1 MSPTPNCCIRGWAIC
16 YTGLPHGQNSA
27 FPGKPATVLRM
38 ESRRKPLYYGWVVA
52 AATGAIGFSNAA
64 SAISILTIFVVPMSD
79 EFGWGRT
86 QIAGAT
92 AVGAV
97 LGAALAPFIGRLVD
111 RLGSRV
117 VLVVSG
123 TVIGVACVYLSVMQT
138 LLGFY
143 LAFTASR
150 IADQGGVKIGTS
162 VAAGKWFRRFRGRAT
177 GMVFFAET
185 VGVITLAPLTQLVI
199 SQWGWRSAWQG
210 LAGVMI
216 LVGVIP
222 CALWVRRQPE
232 DLGLAVDGDPPDA
245 GENEGH
251 TGLHRVAWDEQS
263 LTLRE
268 AARKPVFWM
277 ALGALFLGST
287 ATAGP
292 GLHLVP
298 YLTERGI
305 NVGAAVAA
313 ISVMSTSGAVGALLS
328 GVVADRVHP
337 RWIMVTLYLA
347 SAGALV
353 LLIATDTL
361 FETYSFAILTG
372 LANTGI
378 NTLAPLMWA
387 SDYGRGHLGAIHGVG
402 RAAQVM
408 GFAVGPLAAG
418 IAYDALGSYRE
429 AFLVMA
435 GVTLV
440 AAVLMAAARSA
451 SQGAYSGR

>member
-1 MSPTPNCCIRGWAIC
+1 MKLHR
-16 YTGLPHGQNSA
+16 Q
-27 FPGKPATVLRM
+27 
-38 ESRRKPLYYGWVVA
+38 PLYYGWIVA
-52 AATGAIGFSNAA
+52 GAAGAIGFSNAA

-79 EFGWGRT
+79 EFGWSRT
-86 QIAGAT
+86 AIAGAT
-92 AVGAV
+92 TVGAI

-111 RLGSRV
+111 RVGSRI

-123 TVIGVACVYLSVMQT
+123 TVIALACIYLSAMQT

-162 VAAGKWFRRFRGRAT
+162 VSMGKWFQRYRGRAT
-177 GMVFFAET
+177 GLVFFAET
-185 VGVITLAPLTQLVI
+185 AGVIALAPLTQLVI
-199 SQWGWRSAWQG
+199 ALWGWRTAWQG
-210 LAGVMI
+210 LGAVML

-222 CALWVRRQPE
+222 CALWMRRQPE
-232 DLGLAVDGDPPDA
+232 DLGLAVDGDQPDA
-245 GENEGH
+245 DEGSDRPRPH
-251 TGLHRVAWDEQS
+251 GAGAEEPS
-263 LTLRE
+263 LTLKE
-268 AARKPVFWM
+268 AARKPIFWM

-292 GLHLVP
+292 GLHLIP
-298 YLTERGI
+298 YLTEQGI
-305 NVGAAVAA
+305 NVTVAVAA
-313 ISVMSTSGAVGALLS
+313 ISVMSISGAVGALLA

-337 RWIMVTLYLA
+337 RWVMISLYLV
-347 SAGALV
+347 SAGSLV
-353 LLIATDTL
+353 LLVVTDTR
-361 FETYSFAILTG
+361 FETFGYAILTG

-402 RAAQVM
+402 RASQVL

-418 IAYDALGSYRE
+418 IAYDAAGSYRE

-435 GVTLV
+435 GITLV
-440 AAVLMAAARSA
+440 AAALLAAARTGPRVGQ
-451 SQGAYSGR
+451 SQG

>member
-1 MSPTPNCCIRGWAIC
+1 MKLHRQPP
-16 YTGLPHGQNSA
+16 
-27 FPGKPATVLRM
+27 
-38 ESRRKPLYYGWVVA
+38 YYGWIVA
-52 AATGAIGFSNAA
+52 GAAGAIGFSNAA

-79 EFGWGRT
+79 EFGWSRT
-86 QIAGAT
+86 AIAGAT
-92 AVGAV
+92 TVGAI

-111 RLGSRV
+111 RVGSRI

-123 TVIGVACVYLSVMQT
+123 TVIALACIYLSAMQT

-162 VAAGKWFRRFRGRAT
+162 VSMGKWFQRYRGRAT
-177 GMVFFAET
+177 GLVFFAET
-185 VGVITLAPLTQLVI
+185 AGVIALAPLTQLVI
-199 SQWGWRSAWQG
+199 ALWGWRTAWQG
-210 LAGVMI
+210 LGAVML

-222 CALWVRRQPE
+222 CALWMRRQPE
-232 DLGLAVDGDPPDA
+232 DLGLAVDGDQPDA
-245 GENEGH
+245 DEGSDRPRPH
-251 TGLHRVAWDEQS
+251 GAAAEEPS
-263 LTLRE
+263 LALEE

-292 GLHLVP
+292 GLHLIP
-298 YLTERGI
+298 YLTEQGI
-305 NVGAAVAA
+305 NVTVAVAA
-313 ISVMSTSGAVGALLS
+313 ISVMSISGAVGALLA

-337 RWIMVTLYLA
+337 RWVMISLYLV
-347 SAGALV
+347 SAGSLV
-353 LLIATDTL
+353 LLVVTDTR
-361 FETYSFAILTG
+361 FETFGYAILTG

-402 RAAQVM
+402 RASQVL

-418 IAYDALGSYRE
+418 IAYDAAGSYRE

-440 AAVLMAAARSA
+440 AAALLAAARTGPRVGQ
-451 SQGAYSGR
+451 SQG